1 MKYLFAV
8 LLMFPSLA
16 LATDDT
22 YAQCQFNTE
31 CLEGEAC
38 AATDYQMAIVHDDS
52 FGFIMQT
59 VAENIKGVVFDNG
72 APNASSTLM
81 GQSET
86 AAHLLTIQP
95 DGAARYTVHMQGP
108 MLINY
113 LGKCEV
119 EQ

>member
-38 AATDYQMAIVHDDS
+38 TATDYQMAIVHDDS

-81 GQSET
+81 GQTET

-95 DGAARYTVHMQGP
+95 DGATRYTVHMQGP

-113 LGKCEV
+113 LGKCEII
-119 EQ
+119 E